1 MPSTRPSRRCGKILF
16 AFGAVV
22 ASGYAAPPSAHAF
35 GFDFFGLFGSKEDAV
50 PPVTAS
56 AVVYDVSLEGVPD
69 KGLEQSLRDASTLY
83 RLRQEPPPDGTGV
96 LRRAEA
102 DLPRL
107 IDALWGAGYYEGNV
121 TITVAGVPV
130 DGDSQD
136 AAVVRRAEALRGRA
150 VVPVRIVVQP
160 GPLFTISDVVA
171 RSAAT
176 REVFP
181 PEVLP
186 ARVMRLKA
194 GDPAGS
200 ASVVAAEAR
209 IVDHFRSRGHPFA
222 KIVRTDP
229 VVDHRSKTMHVTFS
243 VDPGPVAGLGPVTV
257 RGTQDV
263 DPAVVRSFIY
273 TEPGDPYSPKALADI
288 RKSVSRIEALA
299 SVRVRE
305 AEALDAYGNLPL
317 TVDVTERPP
326 RLFGFGVQ
334 YSTIDGPGAR
344 VYWAHRNLFGGAE
357 RLRLDATVSATDP
370 AKSGAPT
377 HKEFDWSDIGGRFS
391 ASFLKPA
398 LWGSRNDLLID
409 GYVYRE
415 VTEGYTARAVGGTAA
430 IRHRFTDRFSIQ
442 GGIEAERGQASDV
455 LGRIDY
461 TLIGLPVGLTYD
473 STDSLLDPTEGF
485 RVTASLAPYPSFFGS
500 DPGIFVARGQAST
513 YYALDEERAYVLAGR
528 IGVGSITGA
537 ALDEIPANRR
547 FYAGGGG
554 SVRGYAYQSL
564 GPRGPFD
571 EPIGGR
577 SLLEGSLE
585 ARIKVTDVIGIVPFV
600 DAGTA
605 FESSFPDFD
614 ETIHVSAGIG
624 LRYYTGIGPI
634 RVDVAFPLNR
644 ERGDSTAAL
653 YISLGQAF

>member
-1 MPSTRPSRRCGKILF
+1 MF
-16 AFGAVV
+16 AFGAFV
-22 ASGYAAPPSAHAF
+22 ASGCAIPEPAHAF
-35 GFDFFGLFGSKEDAV
+35 PFDFFGLFGSDKDGP
-50 PPVTAS
+50 PPVTPN
-56 AVVYDVSLEGVPD
+56 AVVYDVVFEGVPD

-83 RLRQEPPPDGTGV
+83 RLREEPPPDGTGV

-107 IDALWGAGYYEGNV
+107 TDALWGAGYYDGLV
-121 TITVAGVPV
+121 TITVASVPV
-130 DGDSQD
+130 AGESRDN
-136 AAVVRRAEALRGRA
+136 AAIRRAEALRGRA
-150 VVPVRIVVQP
+150 IVPVRIVVQP
-160 GPLFTISDVVA
+160 GQLFTISDVLVL
-171 RSAAT
+171 SAETGA
-176 REVFP
+176 VFP
-181 PEVLP
+181 PDVLP
-186 ARVMRLKA
+186 ARVTRLKA
-194 GDPAGS
+194 GDPASS
-200 ASVVAAEAR
+200 ASVLAAEAR
-209 IVDHFRSRGHPFA
+209 IVDHFRSRGYPFA
-222 KIVRTDP
+222 KIARRDP
-229 VVDHRSKTMHVTFS
+229 VVDHRSKTMHVSFF

-357 RLRLDATVSATDP
+357 RLRLDATVSATDS
-370 AKSGAPT
+370 ARSGAPT

-500 DPGIFVARGQAST
+500 DPGIFIARGQAST
-513 YYALDEERAYVLAGR
+513 YYALDEERSYVLAGR
-528 IGVGSITGA
+528 IGLGSITGA

-554 SVRGYAYQSL
+554 SVRGYVYQSL

-577 SLLEGSLE
+577 SLLEGSIE
-585 ARIKVTDVIGIVPFV
+585 ARIKVTDVIGIVPFM

-614 ETIHVSAGIG
+614 ETIRVSAGIG

-644 ERGDSTAAL
+644 QHGDSTAAL